1 MSKQHDQD
9 HSAEGSGLSP
19 FEQQLYSVKPVPSQT
34 EWQEIAQL
42 LEPQS
47 KVGSSILAS
56 RRQVPGWQRIATHA
70 AATLIGVGLGAAL
83 MVMLQPPIATTAATA
98 SVDVEVTHQ
107 IAAEPERS
115 KSDQAASN
123 QIVRQQE
130 FENDR
135 YLMPPMNRNQTMR
148 WWTLTPLVR
157 DINSRPWGRIS
168 YEQRPTVDEDSS
180 ATPMPTASDKPMS
193 APELLRQML
202 KDQAHRRPCRGV
214 EWETKKVTHG

>member
-19 FEQQLYSVKPVPSQT
+19 FEQQLRSVTPAPPQT

-42 LEPQS
+42 LKPQS
-47 KVGSSILAS
+47 KVTTSAP
-56 RRQVPGWQRIATHA
+56 QVSGWQRIATHA
-70 AATLIGVGLGAAL
+70 AATLIGVGLGAVL
-83 MVMLQPPIATTAATA
+83 MVMLQPATTTPAAAT
-98 SVDVEVTHQ
+98 SVDVEVTQQ

-168 YEQRPTVDEDSS
+168 YEQQPTVDEDSS
-180 ATPMPTASDKPMS
+180 ATPMPAVPDKPMS

-202 KDQAHRRPCRGV
+202 KDQAHRRPCRGSGSD
-214 EWETKKVTHG
+214 TQKAMCG